1 LEHLAEAGGAGSRLP
16 EEEPIW
22 TAASTASITAYLKAY
37 TASSSFKNS
46 PSGRFR
52 ICSIKFTER
61 SRSLK
66 ALDSLSESTTT
77 GGLSHI
83 TIAAR

>member
-1 LEHLAEAGGAGSRLP
+1 LEYLAVAGRAGPRLP
-16 EEEPIW
+16 EEELIW
-22 TAASTASITAYLKAY
+22 TAASTASFTAYLKAY

-46 PSGRFR
+46 SSGRFR
-52 ICSIKFTER
+52 VCSIKFTER

-77 GGLSHI
+77 GDSSHI
-83 TIAAR
+83 TIAA

>member
-1 LEHLAEAGGAGSRLP
+1 LEYLAEVARAGSRGRIK
-16 EEEPIW
+16 PIW
-22 TAASTASITAYLKAY
+22 TAASTASIMAYLKAC

-61 SRSLK
+61 SKPLK

-77 GGLSHI
+77 GASNHI
-83 TIAAR
+83 TITA

>member
-1 LEHLAEAGGAGSRLP
+1 LEHLAKAGWAGSRLP
-16 EEEPIW
+16 EEPIW

-46 PSGRFR
+46 SSGRLR
-52 ICSIKFTER
+52 IRSIKFMER

-66 ALDSLSESTTT
+66 ALDSLSKSTTT
-77 GGLSHI
+77 EGSSHI
-83 TIAAR
+83 TIAT

>member
-1 LEHLAEAGGAGSRLP
+1 LEHLAEAGRAGSRLP

-37 TASSSFKNS
+37 TALSSFKNS
-46 PSGRFR
+46 SSGRFM

>member
-1 LEHLAEAGGAGSRLP
+1 LEYLAEAGGAGSRLP

-22 TAASTASITAYLKAY
+22 MAASTASITAYPKAY

-46 PSGRFR
+46 SSGWLR
-52 ICSIKFTER
+52 IRSIKCTER

-77 GGLSHI
+77 GDSSHI